1 MEPGQEGPL
10 YVTLFDHEG
19 VGCCAIVQMKIKN
32 LDVPTDS
39 IEAYYYLRAC
49 QTLAVSEIQ
58 KSSVQIFPNPVTQSF
73 SLQNAASVSRMTLC
87 DASGKMLKRL
97 QANSDNRYEM
107 DELPQGAYFLVL
119 ENKEGSILQ
128 VLEFVKV

>member
-1 MEPGQEGPL
+1 
-10 YVTLFDHEG
+10 
-19 VGCCAIVQMKIKN
+19 
-32 LDVPTDS
+32 
-39 IEAYYYLRAC
+39 
-49 QTLAVSEIQ
+49 
-58 KSSVQIFPNPVTQSF
+58 
-73 SLQNAASVSRMTLC
+73 VSRMTLC